1 MTPAADTLETTTLA
15 TEIPEMATPA
25 TDSSEM
31 VVNAMEIPEIAAL
44 ATDASEMAALAT
56 ECSEK
61 LVQAVEIPEGVV
73 LAARCSEKT
82 ANAANS
88 LGWFAHAATPFAV
101 VSSIHELFV
110 FPASTRDSDD
120 ELSARSVL
128 NVSKDELSAC
138 PVLSNDLDFDI
149 LNAQCLLTRS
159 MPKRLFFNRLSVLL
173 Q

>member
-1 MTPAADTLETTTLA
+1 MTIISFIAINFGAIYRTTKSSYR
-15 TEIPEMATPA
+15 
-25 TDSSEM
+25 DS
-31 VVNAMEIPEIAAL
+31 P
-44 ATDASEMAALAT
+44 TLAT
-56 ECSEK
+56 ECSER
-61 LVQAVEIPEGVV
+61 LVQAVEIPEGAV
-73 LAARCSEKT
+73 LAARCSEKA

-120 ELSARSVL
+120 ELSARSVVL

-159 MPKRLFFNRLSVLL
+159 MPKRLFLNRLSVLL